1 MTILTI
7 IGVILIFGLLI
18 FIHELGHFVT
28 ARLFK
33 VGVNEFAL
41 GMGPAL
47 FSRTS
52 PKSGI
57 KYSLRLFPIGGYVS
71 MVGEDKLEADDDASV
86 ALCRKPAWQRFIVMA
101 AGAVMNLLL
110 GLIIMAVMVFQ
121 QEKFYGTTI
130 DSFVFQAEDGVFYRT
145 YDNSYGHGLKVGDKI
160 ERIGNESI
168 RIYDDLSFEIMRVGA
183 EETDVTVIR
192 DGIRTVVKGVKF
204 PTMVERGMVFADS
217 SFIYPVEIEKNALST
232 AHQTIMQTVSTIRM
246 IYETLFDTI
255 SGRYGMAAVSG
266 PVGIVETLN
275 ETVTE
280 AKEGYKLRAVMY
292 LIMVLTI
299 NLGIMNLL
307 PFPAL
312 DGGRIFFI
320 FIELLRG
327 RPIKPEFEGFVHLVG
342 MVILMGFMVFVTFN
356 DITRIIFG

>member
-1 MTILTI
+1 MTVLTI
-7 IGVILIFGLLI
+7 VGVILIFGLLI

-33 VGVNEFAL
+33 VGVNEFSL

-47 FSRTS
+47 FSKKS
-52 PKSGI
+52 KKSGI
-57 KYSLRLFPIGGYVS
+57 KYSLRLFPIGGFVS
-71 MVGEDKLEADDDASV
+71 MVGEDRLEADDDASV
-86 ALCRKPAWQRFIVMA
+86 ALCKKPAWQRFIVMA

-110 GLIIMAVMVFQ
+110 GLIIMAIMVVQ

-130 DSFVFQAEDGVFYRT
+130 DSFVFQAEDGAYYRT
-145 YDNSYGHGLKVGDKI
+145 LDNSYGYGLKIGDEI
-160 ERIGNESI
+160 ESIGNEKI

-183 EETDVTVIR
+183 EATDVTVIR
-192 DGIRTVVKGVKF
+192 DGVRTVVKGVKF
-204 PTMVERGMVFADS
+204 PTMVERGMIFADS
-217 SFIYPVEIEKNALST
+217 SFIYPAEIEKNFLLT
-232 AHQTIMQTVSTIRM
+232 AHQTLMQTVSTIRM

-275 ETVTE
+275 QTVTE
-280 AKEGYKLRAVMY
+280 TKDGYKLRAVMY
-292 LIMVLTI
+292 LVMVLTI

-312 DGGRIFFI
+312 DGGRILFVL
-320 FIELLRG
+320 IELLRG
-327 RPIKPEFEGFVHLVG
+327 KPVKPELEGFVHLVG

-356 DITRIIFG
+356 DLTRIIFG